1 VFFDTLLKGMEDK
14 EVEAILAH
22 ELGHFHHQH
31 IRKQI
36 IISFLTSLIGLALLG
51 YLIKQPWFFHGLG
64 MSEMSNYAA
73 LVLFSLT
80 IPMFSF
86 VIEPISNAFSR
97 KHEFEADHA
106 PKLPPLLC
114 LPCL

>member
-36 IISFLTSLIGLALLG
+36 IISFLTSLIGLALSNSCLREKAL
-51 YLIKQPWFFHGLG
+51 LIGSITKLNMGIVKL
-64 MSEMSNYAA
+64 NNTKAA
-73 LVLFSLT
+73 
-80 IPMFSF
+80 
-86 VIEPISNAFSR
+86 
-97 KHEFEADHA
+97 
-106 PKLPPLLC
+106 
-114 LPCL
+114 